1 MKEAIEKWKEIG
13 EAIYKSGINPE
24 DLNRALLFLIGEGE
38 E

>member
-1 MKEAIEKWKEIG
+1 MERMIERWKEIA
-13 EAIYKSGINPE
+13 EAMYKSGIDPE